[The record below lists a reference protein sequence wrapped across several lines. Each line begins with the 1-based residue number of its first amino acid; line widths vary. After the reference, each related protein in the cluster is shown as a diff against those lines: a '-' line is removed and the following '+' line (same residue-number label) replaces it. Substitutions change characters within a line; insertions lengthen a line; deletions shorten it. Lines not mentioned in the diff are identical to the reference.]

1 MKTNLKEALDI
12 RFDSDAGNNITIRDY
27 LRILLETLWCD
38 GESFSGKR
46 PFGNS
51 GWESELYRPLV
62 KHGFVRGTLDEDGY
76 IKTFDSDTAN
86 KLVFDMIRFIFKE

>member
-12 RFDSDAGNNITIRDY
+12 RFDSDAGTNITIRDY
-27 LRILLETLWCD
+27 FRILLETLWD
-38 GESFSGKR
+38 EGEGFSGKR

-51 GWESELYRPLV
+51 AWEYELYTPLV

-76 IKTFDSDTAN
+76 IESFDSLAAN
-86 KLVFDMIRFIFKE
+86 QLVFDLIQFSFKE